1 MDSLI
6 WLPMEKMNIV
16 VIDGYSINP
25 GDLTWDSLK
34 RFGNLSIYDRCSYE
48 EAAERL
54 KNADIA
60 VVNKVRFDRELI
72 DKLDRLK
79 FISLTATGYNNLD
92 VNYLREK
99 GIAAANVSG
108 YGSFAVA
115 QHSIALLLEL
125 ANKISQHAE
134 EVKAGEWAKVNDFC
148 FWTAPMTEL
157 YGLKMGIVGW
167 GGIGSQVG
175 KIAAALGMEV
185 QFYSRTQKQNAGAIQ
200 VESIETLF
208 RTSDVISL
216 HCLLNDE
223 TQELINEES
232 IAWMKPNAFI
242 INTSRGGL
250 INEKALFDAL
260 NKGKISGAGL
270 DVLSLEPPKNGNI
283 LIGAHNCIITPHNAW
298 SPRATRQRLMTMA
311 EENISA
317 FLDGKMQNLVT

>member
-1 MDSLI
+1 MGNL
-6 WLPMEKMNIV
+6 NIV

-25 GDLTWDSLK
+25 GDLTWDGLK
-34 RFGNLSIYDRCSYE
+34 HFGNVAVYDRCTYE

-54 KNADIA
+54 KDADIA
-60 VVNKVRFDRELI
+60 VVNKVRFDKALI
-72 DKLDRLK
+72 DQLLSLK

-92 VNYLREK
+92 VDYLREK
-99 GIAAANVSG
+99 GIHSSNVTG

-125 ANKISQHAE
+125 TNKISRHAE
-134 EVKAGEWAKVNDFC
+134 EVRAGEWAKVNDFC
-148 FWTAPMTEL
+148 YWSAPMTEL

-167 GGIGSQVG
+167 GGIGAQVG

-185 QFYSRTQKQNAGAIQ
+185 QFYSRTQKQNTGATQ
-200 VESIETLF
+200 VDNIETLF

-223 TQELINEES
+223 TNELINENS
-232 IAWMKPNAFI
+232 IAWMKDGAFL

-250 INEKALFDAL
+250 IDEKALLDAL
-260 NKGKISGAGL
+260 KSGKLAGAGL
-270 DVLSLEPPKNGNI
+270 DVLSTEPPKNGN
-283 LIGAHNCIITPHNAW
+283 LLMEAPNCIITPHNAW

-311 EENISA
+311 EENIKA
-317 FLDGKMQNLVT
+317 FLDGKLQNLVT